1 MKNKKILTIILI
13 ILLILILGFGVFI
26 IVKKMDTTSKTLN
39 VNLSNLTY
47 NDNEEKE
54 LKVYS
59 KEEFDVF
66 YNDYQN
72 NNLDEVYVTEFLF
85 DGVGMY
91 KTYDLDDFIEGG
103 NNTEVKPLEI
113 TTININTEG
122 DITFTGELTGG
133 MIALDTNKITKDV
146 NIILN
151 GVKLDTDSKKAPAI
165 YVYNKDITY
174 TGSKV
179 TIKTVK
185 GTENYIEGGKLKK
198 VSLLGSDE
206 LSNYTNR
213 YSGETATYYSTYTN
227 YYGIYTSNE
236 IDNILFAKVTADN
249 EDLADGD
256 PYYYYKASGVIS
268 SDIDLYFEGEGY
280 LEVTS
285 KNKEG
290 IETKGNLEFVGG
302 TGDYTVYAEDDCLN
316 TTTDK
321 SENTYARNTLTID
334 VNSLTAVVSLEA
346 EEGDAIDSNGTLTIN
361 GGTIIAL
368 AKPGQDAGIDSEK
381 GIYLNGGTVLATGDM
396 LDAISSDSKKAFVV
410 FSFQE
415 KPTEKTLITLLD
427 ENDNPVFAYKTDRTY
442 SNLIYSSSSLKEGTY
457 YLYKDGDI
465 TGEETNRLYTNITS
479 YIKGVQLGCSS
490 NTIQGGM
497 GMNGGQA
504 PDMNVHG
511 TPPEKT
517 DGEKNM
523 TPPNMND
530 NGTPPEKPSGDNNM
544 QMPGGSM
551 PQGSP
556 TNNEFTIT
564 AGQNQF
570 SGIGVLVEE

>member
-13 ILLILILGFGVFI
+13 ILLILIISLGVFI
-26 IVKKMDTTSKTLN
+26 IAKKMDSSSKTLSI
-39 VNLSNLTY
+39 NLSNLTY
-47 NDNEEKE
+47 TDSEEKE

-59 KEEFDVF
+59 KDDFDSF

-85 DGVGMY
+85 DGVGMH
-91 KTYDLDDFIEGG
+91 KTYDLDDFIEEG
-103 NNTEVKPLEI
+103 NSTEVKPLEI
-113 TTININTEG
+113 TTININTDG

-165 YVYNKDITY
+165 YVYNKDVSY

-185 GTENYIEGGKLKK
+185 GTDNYIEGGKLKK

-227 YYGIYTSNE
+227 YYGVYTSNE
-236 IDNILFAKVTADN
+236 INNILFAKVTADN

-256 PYYYYKASGVIS
+256 PYYYYKASGAIS

-302 TGDYTVYAEDDCLN
+302 TGDYVVYAEDDCLN
-316 TTTDK
+316 TTTAK
-321 SENTYARNTLTID
+321 NENTSVRNTLTIN
-334 VNSLTAVVSLEA
+334 VNSLTAIVSNDA
-346 EEGDAIDSNGTLTIN
+346 DEGDAIDSNGTLTIN
-361 GGTIIAL
+361 GGRIIAF
-368 AKPGQDAGIDSEK
+368 AKSGQDAGLDSES
-381 GIYLNGGTVLATGDM
+381 GTYINSGTVLAIGDM
-396 LDAISSDSKKAFVV
+396 LDEISSDSKQTFAI
-410 FSFQE
+410 FSFQDKSE
-415 KPTEKTLITLLD
+415 ENTLIALLD
-427 ENDNPVFAYKTDRTY
+427 DSDSPIFAFKTDRTY
-442 SNLIYSSSSLKEGTY
+442 TNLIYSSTLLKEGTY
-457 YLYKDGDI
+457 YLYKDGEVAGENTSGFYTSI
-465 TGEETNRLYTNITS
+465 TNYT
-479 YIKGVQLGCSS
+479 KGLGLGYSS
-490 NTIQGGM
+490 NEIQNEM
-497 GMNGGQA
+497 GMPSMDN
-504 PDMNVHG
+504 NG
-511 TPPEKT
+511 TPPEKQ
-517 DGEKNM
+517 DDSNM
-523 TPPNMND
+523 PNMNG
-530 NGTPPEKPSGDNNM
+530 GTPPEKPSNDNM
-544 QMPGGSM
+544 QIPEGNMPNM
-551 PQGSP
+551 NIGSP
-556 TNNEFTIT
+556 TNKEFTIT
-564 AGQNQF
+564 SGKNQF
-570 SGIGVLVEE
+570 SGIGLLTQE

>member
-1 MKNKKILTIILI
+1 MKKKKLLI
-13 ILLILILGFGVFI
+13 IVSVLLILGLGVFI
-26 IVKKMDTTSKTLN
+26 IAKKMDSSSKTLS

-47 NDNEEKE
+47 NDSEEKQ

-59 KEEFDVF
+59 KEDFDSF

-91 KTYDLDDFIEGG
+91 KTYDLDDFIEEG
-103 NNTEVKPLEI
+103 NSTEVKPLEI
-113 TTININTEG
+113 TTININTDG

-185 GTENYIEGGKLKK
+185 GTDNYIEGGKLKK
-198 VSLLGSDE
+198 VSLIGSDE
-206 LSNYTNR
+206 LESFTNK
-213 YSGETATYYSTYTN
+213 YSGEVSNYYSTYTN
-227 YYGIYTSNE
+227 YYGVYTSSE
-236 IDNILFAKVTADN
+236 INNVLFAKVTADN

-256 PYYYYKASGVIS
+256 PYYYYKASGAIS
-268 SDIDLYFEGEGY
+268 SDIDLYFEGEGS

-290 IETKGNLEFVGG
+290 IETKGNLEFMGG

-321 SENTYARNTLTID
+321 SENSSARNTLTIN
-334 VNSLTAVVSLEA
+334 VNSLTAIVSLEA

-361 GGTIIAL
+361 GGRIIAL
-368 AKPGQDAGIDSEK
+368 AKSGQDAGLDSED
-381 GIYLNGGTVLATGDM
+381 GTYINSGTILATGDM
-396 LDAISSDSKKAFVV
+396 LDAISSDSKQTFVTFAF
-410 FSFQE
+410 QD
-415 KPTEKTLITLLD
+415 KPIEDTLITLLD
-427 ENDNPVFAYKTDRTY
+427 DSDTPIFAFKTDRTY
-442 SNLIYSSSSLKEGTY
+442 SNLIYSSASLKEGTY
-457 YLYKDGDI
+457 YLYKDGEV
-465 TGEETNRLYTNITS
+465 TGETNSGFYTSITN
-479 YIKGVQLGCSS
+479 YTKGTQLGYSS
-490 NTIQGGM
+490 NEIQNGM
-497 GMNGGQA
+497 GMPG
-504 PDMNVHG
+504 MN
-511 TPPEKT
+511 
-517 DGEKNM
+517 N
-523 TPPNMND
+523 
-530 NGTPPEKPSGDNNM
+530 NGTPPEKPDDSNVPNMNGGTPPEKPSNDNM
-544 QMPGGSM
+544 QIPDRNMTNMSM
-551 PQGSP
+551 GSP
-556 TNNEFTIT
+556 TNKEFTIT
-564 AGQNQF
+564 TGKNQF
-570 SGIGVLVEE
+570 SGIGSLIEE

>member
-1 MKNKKILTIILI
+1 MNKKKILTIILI
-13 ILLILILGFGVFI
+13 ILLILILGFGVFV
-26 IVKKMDTTSKTLN
+26 IVKKTDSSSKTLSI
-39 VNLSNLTY
+39 NLSNLTY
-47 NDNEEKE
+47 NDSEEKQ

-59 KEEFDVF
+59 QEDFDSF

-72 NNLDEVYVTEFLF
+72 NNLDEVYVTQFLF

-91 KTYDLDDFIEGG
+91 KTYDLDDFIEEG
-103 NNTEVKPLEI
+103 NSTEVKPLEI

-122 DITFTGELTGG
+122 DIAFTGELTGG

-198 VSLLGSDE
+198 VSLIGSDE
-206 LSNYTNR
+206 LESFTNK
-213 YSGETATYYSTYTN
+213 YSGEVSTYYSTYTN
-227 YYGIYTSNE
+227 YYGVYTSSE
-236 IDNILFAKVTADN
+236 INNILFAKVTADN

-256 PYYYYKASGVIS
+256 PYYHYKASGAIS
-268 SDIDLYFEGEGY
+268 SDIDLYFEGEGS

-290 IETKGNLEFVGG
+290 IETKGNLEFMGG

-321 SENTYARNTLTID
+321 SENTSVRNTLTIN
-334 VNSLTAVVSLEA
+334 VNSLTAIVSNDA
-346 EEGDAIDSNGTLTIN
+346 DEGDAIDSNGTLTIN
-361 GGTIIAL
+361 GGRIIAL
-368 AKPGQDAGIDSEK
+368 AKSGQDAGLDSED
-381 GIYLNGGTVLATGDM
+381 GTYINGGTILATGDM
-396 LDAISSDSKKAFVV
+396 LDEISSESKQTFAT

-415 KPTEKTLITLLD
+415 KPSEDTLITLLD
-427 ENDNPVFAYKTDRTY
+427 ENDNPTFAFKADRTY

-457 YLYKDGDI
+457 YLYKDGEV
-465 TGEETNRLYTNITS
+465 TGENTNGFYTSITN
-479 YIKGVQLGCSS
+479 YTKGTQLGYSS
-490 NTIQGGM
+490 NEIQNGM
-497 GMNGGQA
+497 GM
-504 PDMNVHG
+504 PSMN
-511 TPPEKT
+511 
-517 DGEKNM
+517 N
-523 TPPNMND
+523 
-530 NGTPPEKPSGDNNM
+530 NGTPPEKPDDNNMPNMNGGTSPEKPSNDNM
-544 QMPGGSM
+544 QMPGGNM
-551 PQGSP
+551 PNMSIGSP
-556 TNNEFTIT
+556 TNKEFTIT
-564 AGQNQF
+564 TGKNQF
-570 SGIGVLVEE
+570 SGIGTLIEE